1 MTTARWNQY
10 VAIYTQLAQRY
21 AGEGVIY
28 EMYNEPLSCNLA
40 TYKTQMERT
49 IDAIRTYDPNALVIV
64 QAVGTGDW
72 DTQNL
77 SFVTSGY
84 SINRSNVIYC
94 AHIYSWQM
102 TSYEYSAIR
111 SKLGSGYYNLYAKQ
125 VLDAGYPVVFT
136 EFGCGGNGVN
146 NALNPMNDWSATW
159 LRNYMAVCD
168 TDGYSGYT
176 AWRWCTS
183 SYDNPWNLLADWYG
197 NPTTYGSVIKNYYLS
212 Q

>member
-1 MTTARWNQY
+1 
-10 VAIYTQLAQRY
+10 
-21 AGEGVIY
+21 
-28 EMYNEPLSCNLA
+28 
-40 TYKTQMERT
+40 
-49 IDAIRTYDPNALVIV
+49 
-64 QAVGTGDW
+64 
-72 DTQNL
+72 
-77 SFVTSGY
+77 
-84 SINRSNVIYC
+84 
-94 AHIYSWQM
+94 M

-125 VLDAGYPVVFT
+125 VLDAGFPVVFT
-136 EFGCGGNGVN
+136 EFGCGGNGVDYG
-146 NALNPMNDWSATW
+146 LHSMNDWSATW
-159 LRNYMAVCD
+159 LNNYMTVCD